1 MKAWLLAFRNLQRNR
16 RRSITTLSAMVI
28 GLTAVLLF
36 GGYIRN
42 INYGLQTSYVRESGH
57 LQIQRHGY
65 FLYGSG
71 DPVSYAIDDY
81 TRIVDAVR
89 DDPELRSMV
98 TVVTPVLAVNGIAGN
113 FAAGVSRTVF
123 GRGIVVDEQSR
134 MRQWNDYGFP
144 DHADPLALASTPPNA
159 VVIGTGVAR
168 VLRLCGP
175 LKVPN
180 CHDPQPTLDT
190 AGEPAA
196 PSDLAQLAAAETR
209 SRHGDAPTA
218 PMAVTGPSAHI
229 QLLTS
234 NAYGAPN
241 VADLHVVAAEKQG
254 VKDIDDMYVQLH
266 LPQAQRL
273 VYGGGKPRVTSI
285 VVQLHHTADIGRAR
299 ERLLSVLRHTPGG
312 DALDVLD
319 FTTLNPQYG
328 QITGMFNAVFGF
340 IAILIA
346 TVVMFTV
353 GNTMNMAVMERTRE
367 IGTLRAIGLR
377 DAGVRGIFVCEGFLL
392 GLCGAVVGTVL
403 ALGAAV
409 LINHSGLHWVPPGQT
424 GSVPLTVRV
433 WGETGMILRNAIG
446 IWLVATASAWFPARR
461 ASSLPIV
468 EALRF
473 S

>member
-1 MKAWLLAFRNLQRNR
+1 MKTWILAFRNLRRNR
-16 RRSITTLSAMVI
+16 RRSLTTLLAMVV

-36 GGYIRN
+36 GGYTRN
-42 INYGLQTSYVRESGH
+42 INYGLQTSFVRDGGH
-57 LQIQRHGY
+57 LHIQRRGY

-71 DPVSYAIDDY
+71 DPVSYAIPDY

-89 DDPELRSMV
+89 NDSQLRSMV

-113 FAAGVSRTVF
+113 FSAGVSRTVF
-123 GRGIVVDEQSR
+123 GNGIVVDEQNR

-144 DHADPLALASTPPNA
+144 NQSASLALASTPPNA

-168 VLRLCGP
+168 VLHLCTT

-180 CHDPQPTLDT
+180 CTDPQPEHD
-190 AGEPAA
+190 AARQPAA
-196 PSDLAQLAAAETR
+196 AQDVVQLAAAEAR
-209 SRHGDAPTA
+209 SLRADGPT
-218 PMAVTGPSAHI
+218 PNHAHI

-241 VADLHVVAAEKQG
+241 VAELGVVAAQRQG
-254 VKDIDDMYVQLH
+254 VKAIDDMYVQLH
-266 LPQAQRL
+266 LAQAQRL
-273 VYGGGKPRVTSI
+273 VYGGGQPRVTSI
-285 VVQLHHTADIGRAR
+285 VVQLRHTADIERAR
-299 ERLLSVLRHTPGG
+299 ARLLSVLRDTSEG

-319 FTTLNPQYG
+319 FATLNPQYG
-328 QITGMFNAVFGF
+328 QITGMFDAVFGF
-340 IAILIA
+340 IALLIA

-377 DAGVRGIFVCEGFLL
+377 DRGVRRIFMCEGFLL
-392 GLCGAVVGTVL
+392 GLCGAVLGTLL
-403 ALGAAV
+403 ALGGAA
-409 LINHSGLHWVPPGQT
+409 LINHGGLHWQPPGQT
-424 GSVPLTVRV
+424 DSVALTVRV
-433 WGETGMILRNAIG
+433 WGEHAMILRNAFG

-461 ASSLPIV
+461 ASRMPIV